1 MGGFAPKK
9 VDKLTDDQR
18 KLIEENHNL
27 IYKIIYDSKLDMEE
41 WYDILA
47 IVLCNA
53 AMLYDPNRDIKFST
67 YACRSM
73 KNEICKQI
81 ELSKAQH
88 RIPADIICSYDRT
101 VYDDNEKKE
110 YVERLT
116 DNRSFEDDILD
127 IERFK
132 KGLLKL
138 KPRDQQVILMLID
151 GYTYAKIGE
160 KFGISRERVRQITIA
175 YANAIGYKRTR
186 RHVYH
191 KSVGVA

>member
-9 VDKLTDDQR
+9 VEKLTDNQR
-18 KLIEENHNL
+18 KLVEENHNL
-27 IYKIIYDSKLDMEE
+27 IYKIIYDNKLDVEE

-53 AMLYDPNRDIKFST
+53 AMLYDPDRDIKFST

-73 KNEICKQI
+73 KNEIYKQI

-88 RIPADIICSYDRT
+88 RIPTDKIYSFNRT
-101 VYDDNEKKE
+101 INDDDGKKE
-110 YVERLT
+110 FVEWLA

-160 KFGISRERVRQITIA
+160 KFGISRERVRQIIIA